1 MEPKELLVDG
11 YSRIPQ
17 ILGMA
22 LDGLTAEQLA
32 YRPNAEANSIAWLA
46 WHLTR
51 VQDKQVSD
59 LAAREQAWV
68 ADGWHARFDKPA
80 DPEDTGQRYTAEQV
94 AAVRPA
100 NPQLLLDYNKA
111 VQERTAAYI
120 RTLTPGDLDRE
131 LNEPRWNPLPT
142 VGVRLVSI
150 LSDNLQH
157 SGQALYLRGC
167 IEGKHW
173 HPA

>member
-1 MEPKELLVDG
+1 MDSKDVLIDG
-11 YSRIPQ
+11 YGRIPQ
-17 ILGMA
+17 LLGMA

-32 YRPNAEANSIAWLA
+32 YRPTEQANSIAWLV

-59 LAAREQAWV
+59 LAGREQAWIV
-68 ADGWHARFDKPA
+68 DGWHARFDKPA
-80 DPEDTGQRYTAEQV
+80 
-94 AAVRPA
+94 
-100 NPQLLLDYNKA
+100 
-111 VQERTAAYI
+111 
-120 RTLTPGDLDRE
+120 DLDRE

-157 SGQALYLRGC
+157 TGQTLYLRGC
-167 IEGKHW
+167 IEDKHW
-173 HPA
+173 YPA